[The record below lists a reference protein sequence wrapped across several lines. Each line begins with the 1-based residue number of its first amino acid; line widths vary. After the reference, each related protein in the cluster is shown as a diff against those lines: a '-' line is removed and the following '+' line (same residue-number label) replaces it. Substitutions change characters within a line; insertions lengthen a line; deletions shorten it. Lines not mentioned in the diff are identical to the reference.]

1 LNLRPLVSQFDFLAF
16 LTLPS
21 IASRHKHI
29 EKSIGYTSP
38 RCRCCAT
45 VSFPVATRW
54 RLSKEIMPHLK
65 LGRRTLATIPAVEK
79 ATVYYDTELTGFG
92 LKAYPSGARSW
103 IVEYRPGAGGR
114 GVSKRRMV
122 LGTPKTLTP
131 DEARN
136 LASGVLAQV
145 RLGAD
150 PAGEKTAS
158 RRAESVRDILDVYL
172 DHARS
177 LRKPSTAALYKLY
190 IDKHLAP
197 ALGAKKAV
205 NLRRD
210 EVVRFH
216 RSIGKNHPATANRV
230 IAILSAAYNFGI
242 NSEMLPKGTA
252 NPAAGIE
259 KFKEQSRERYLLEAE
274 LLRLG
279 DAIREAETG
288 IPWPSDTPQKK
299 HAPKKPENR
308 VTKIG
313 PHAAAA
319 LRLLIF
325 TGARLREILHLQWDH
340 VDLQRGLLLL
350 PTSKTGKKTIVL
362 SDIALAIIIALPR
375 VGRFVIAGNDNDKPR
390 SDLQRPWSL
399 VSKRADLSGVRLHDL
414 RHSFAS
420 VGVGSGMGLPIIGK
434 LLGHANAA
442 TTERYAHLA
451 ADPLRRASDAISGAI
466 AKAMGDVK

>member
-1 LNLRPLVSQFDFLAF
+1 
-16 LTLPS
+16 
-21 IASRHKHI
+21 
-29 EKSIGYTSP
+29 
-38 RCRCCAT
+38 
-45 VSFPVATRW
+45 
-54 RLSKEIMPHLK
+54 
-65 LGRRTLATIPAVEK
+65 
-79 ATVYYDTELTGFG
+79 
-92 LKAYPSGARSW
+92 
-103 IVEYRPGAGGR
+103 
-114 GVSKRRMV
+114 MV

-136 LASGVLAQV
+136 IAAGVLARV
-145 RLGAD
+145 RLGGD

-158 RRAESVRDILDVYL
+158 RQAETVRDILDAYL
-172 DHARS
+172 DQARS
-177 LRKPSTAALYKLY
+177 LRKASTAALYKLY

-197 ALGAKKAV
+197 ALGGKKAID
-205 NLRRD
+205 LRRD

-216 RSIGKNHPATANRV
+216 RLVGKGHPATANRV

-242 NSEMLPKGTA
+242 KSELLPKGTP
-252 NPAAGIE
+252 NPAAGVE
-259 KFKEQSRERYLLEAE
+259 KFKEQSRERYLSEAE

-279 DAIREAETG
+279 DAIRDAETG
-288 IPWPSDTPQKK
+288 IPWPRDATQNK

-313 PHAAAA
+313 PHAAAG

-362 SDIALAIIIALPR
+362 SDIALTIISALPR
-375 VGRFVIAGNDNDKPR
+375 VGRFVIAGNDNSKPR
-390 SDLQRPWSL
+390 SDLQRPWAL
-399 VSKRADLSGVRLHDL
+399 VSKRANLSGVRLHDL

-434 LLGHANAA
+434 LLGHANAS

-466 AKAMGDVK
+466 KPDAN

>member
-1 LNLRPLVSQFDFLAF
+1 
-16 LTLPS
+16 
-21 IASRHKHI
+21 
-29 EKSIGYTSP
+29 
-38 RCRCCAT
+38 
-45 VSFPVATRW
+45 
-54 RLSKEIMPHLK
+54 MPNLK
-65 LGRRTLATIPAVEK
+65 LGRRTLAGLP
-79 ATVYYDTELTGFG
+79 TVVKTTTFYDTDLTGFG

-136 LASGVLAQV
+136 LAAGILARV
-145 RLGAD
+145 RLGGD

-158 RRAESVRDILDVYL
+158 RQADTVRDILDAYL
-172 DHARS
+172 DQARS

-197 ALGAKKAV
+197 ALGGKKAV
-205 NLRRD
+205 DLRRD

-216 RSIGKNHPATANRV
+216 RSLGKGHPATANRV
-230 IAILSAAYNFGI
+230 IAILSAAYSFGI
-242 NSEMLPKGTA
+242 KSESLPKGTA
-252 NPAAGIE
+252 NPAIGIE
-259 KFKEQSRERYLLEAE
+259 KFREQSRERYLSEAE

-279 DAIREAETG
+279 DAIRDAETG
-288 IPWPSDTPQKK
+288 IPWPTTQKK

-362 SDIALAIIIALPR
+362 SDIALAIISALPR
-375 VGRFVIAGNDNDKPR
+375 VGRFVIAGSDNNKPR
-390 SDLQRPWSL
+390 SDLQRPWAL
-399 VSKRADLSGVRLHDL
+399 VSKQAHLSGVRLHDL

-420 VGVGSGMGLPIIGK
+420 VAVGSGMGLPIIGK
-434 LLGHANAA
+434 LLGHANVA